1 MNYAAH
7 QATPEQLAR
16 IRTAIAH
23 AMQSP
28 FYRKKFAGFDPRDL
42 KTVDDLRRLPFSDK
56 SDLRE
61 AYPMGLAAV
70 PEADIVRIH
79 SSSDP
84 IRRTRRTVATLGPEP
99 SRRNIRTRS
108 SGGTTTSPL
117 ISPRAVVTVGSA
129 VQISRSPRRLQSMIS
144 AG

>member
-42 KTVDDLRRLPFSDK
+42 KTVVDVGGEDEIVFPF
-56 SDLRE
+56 
-61 AYPMGLAAV
+61 
-70 PEADIVRIH
+70 
-79 SSSDP
+79 
-84 IRRTRRTVATLGPEP
+84 
-99 SRRNIRTRS
+99 
-108 SGGTTTSPL
+108 
-117 ISPRAVVTVGSA
+117 
-129 VQISRSPRRLQSMIS
+129 
-144 AG
+144 